1 MSQETPTFF
10 YKIFENTLNLFKSK
24 LTSSQPTPLPTSQ
37 PTPLPT
43 SQPTPIPTS
52 QPTPIPTPLQKEKQ
66 IFEHSLE
73 QLKKISPKI
82 KGTKLYFM
90 IQRFEKE
97 HVYLYV

>member
-24 LTSSQPTPLPTSQ
+24 LTSSQ

>member
-1 MSQETPTFF
+1 MSQENPTLF
-10 YKIFENTLNLFKSK
+10 YKIFENTLNLFQSK
-24 LTSSQPTPLPTSQ
+24 LSSSQPTPTPKPTPQPTPQPTSQ
-37 PTPLPT
+37 PTPL
-43 SQPTPIPTS
+43 
-52 QPTPIPTPLQKEKQ
+52 PTPLQKEKQ

-90 IQRFEKE
+90 IERFEKE